1 MSDVKKEEFKEKV
14 IEGLQCH
21 IKRKVDIAYCNRC
34 PYRNNSE
41 CSSDLLK
48 DATKLAEDTL
58 AAQGRSYRDGLKD
71 AWNVARKLFE
81 VGDNALTTHEL
92 KECFGHVSERDVLK
106 YLDAETAVEKLKQYD
121 AGFKYGAIVKNRM
134 TGNKAI
140 VLSSGGKIFSG
151 MTKTG
156 PFLAASVK
164 EWEDTGETVDLLTV
178 IDKL

>member
-1 MSDVKKEEFKEKV
+1 MSNVKKEEFKEKV
-14 IEGLQCH
+14 IEGLRCH
-21 IKRKVDIAYCNRC
+21 IKKRQKIEHCNSC
-34 PYRNNSE
+34 PYRSE
-41 CSSDLLK
+41 TMCSNKLLA
-48 DATKLAEDTL
+48 DATKLAEETL
-58 AAQGRSYRDGLKD
+58 AEQGRSYQNGLND
-71 AWNVARKLFE
+71 AWNVARRIFDTS
-81 VGDNALTTHEL
+81 DNHFKSAEL
-92 KECFGHVSERDVLK
+92 KECFGYISERDVLK
-106 YLDAETAVEKLKQYD
+106 YLDAETAVEKLKQYE